1 MLILRQD
8 PLTIISVEIFNL
20 LKDENEM
27 FGVRASFYVLSRLQ
41 RVWSGGEQEARPTH
55 SCCLLMHRWL
65 HSSTQATIR
74 GITSRQNEK
83 FGSGSCVK
91 HAVQIS
97 ELQTPHQS
105 KLQICCYIIHHIYI
119 TLKNPKAIFFLPPL
133 LPKMAT
139 WNQSMWR
146 ATEISLPSSK
156 HPVVYPLQFF
166 NFILIGEKSP
176 TPCTFHRNT
185 VTAPL

>member
-27 FGVRASFYVLSRLQ
+27 FGVRANFNVLSRLQ
-41 RVWSGGEQEARPTH
+41 RVWSGGEQEVRPTR

-65 HSSTQATIR
+65 HSFTQDTIR
-74 GITSRQNEK
+74 GITSSQNEK

-119 TLKNPKAIFFLPPL
+119 TLKNPKAIFFLPPRF
-133 LPKMAT
+133 PKKAT
-139 WNQSMWR
+139 WYHSTWR
-146 ATEISLPSSK
+146 ANSEMSLAQNILWSST
-156 HPVVYPLQFF
+156 PVFQLFSYC
-166 NFILIGEKSP
+166 EKSP
-176 TPCTFHRNT
+176 TPNTFHSNT